1 MGMLKEG
8 VRLDRV
14 RGGRQKYRRTLENS
28 SSMVQPANMLS
39 KSRRTSLEGTSYNS
53 NGTILSSGNSPACL
67 LTENKILV
75 ALMSYDPD
83 PLSLPAS
90 VTYASKSANGGNGI
104 NILSELVDKEL
115 VGTICWAKNIPGFTE
130 LILNDQMRLLQ
141 ATWGEILAL
150 SLAYRYAV
158 GPLFPAY

>member
-28 SSMVQPANMLS
+28 SSSMVQPANILS
-39 KSRRTSLEGTSYNS
+39 KSRRTSIEGTSYNS
-53 NGTILSSGNSPACL
+53 NGTLLSSGNSPTCL
-67 LTENKILV
+67 LTENKIIV
-75 ALMSYDPD
+75 ALMNCEPD
-83 PLSLPAS
+83 PLSLPSSANS
-90 VTYASKSANGGNGI
+90 NYASKSSTTTTATTTGGGI
-104 NILSELVDKEL
+104 NTLSELVDKEL
-115 VGTICWAKNIPGFTE
+115 VATICWAKNIPGFTE

-150 SLAYRYAV
+150 SLAYR
-158 GPLFPAY
+158 